1 MSTSN
6 HANDADAGASTSA
19 DQSQQQSLPPL
30 HHPQRSNT
38 AHSDGSSSYYSNVAE
53 DLKRATADIN
63 LAGSSQSAAA
73 ASGSQQRLQP
83 SAVPM
88 LQSRSHEPTT
98 PAPASDPNAQQQSL
112 RPSTSLATSIATDAT
127 SSRNRADMDRIK
139 SRAVDPGWS
148 WEKEREKYEVSSSMR
163 SNSAESAPSLP
174 SRASSRPPP
183 RLDTSSLPRTNN
195 GPDLAPSSVSGVHS
209 NFASPQNLQA
219 PFNPISGN
227 AAVERPAPN
236 SVSSNT
242 DANGSASTPS
252 GSSAPAP
259 DQQRSAQTSSSSA
272 TSPRR
277 RDQTCQACG
286 KIMTG
291 QFVRALGSV
300 YHLDC
305 FRCNDCDKVVAAKF
319 FPATDDM
326 VDSSGTGRLFPL
338 CETDYFRRLDL
349 ICAKCSGALRG
360 SYITA
365 LGKKFHVEHFT
376 CSVCPTVFGPQDS
389 YYEHDG
395 SVFCHFH
402 YSTRFAIKCTGCKTA
417 ILKQFVEIN
426 RNNTDEH
433 WHPECYMIH
442 KFWNIKLCPTGS
454 TPKDG
459 AAAVSEV
466 TATDNG
472 IDSPALQHSAS
483 QGDAV
488 ESSPGQSAP
497 SRTEPSPDATEIE
510 ATETP
515 SSLKHKQK
523 QMEERVYRI
532 WTVLSAFEESS
543 AACISEMLR
552 HVSSGRYLGG
562 VRMAEKFILH
572 VEILFS
578 AIDDLE
584 ANFRK
589 EDAKGVSHIRE
600 ARMLCKKIVNFFSL
614 LSHTQETG
622 ARRMG
627 ITQELLSLVTGLAHY
642 LKILIR
648 IALTG
653 ALKLDREF
661 NNESALHWFLSQL
674 AFSAKLGSITADD
687 KQGTQQPNTNT
698 VGPDGKWYGY
708 RSLPRSTSSGSSE
721 NGEAA
726 TDLCVACGSTVEE
739 ECLRMGVNLRWHSNC
754 LKCSTCQ
761 RPALRDGASTR
772 KQPDPVPGAPEPLP
786 ASQYGLESKRR
797 PSEGSAGLQS
807 GPRSLSSSSWTY
819 ACFCPQCSGG
829 LQLRTGFESVTRLE
843 QYAFLLR
850 VALNRLFALLRK
862 RGVVPPSPPVSA
874 TRQVGG
880 TDTSTPGAASPADAN
895 EQVSMHE
902 AYRDSQDIK
911 RMKSVNLNRKLSTK
925 AKVPR
930 ISTVV
935 GSPSG
940 RQTQTSDMQKHSP
953 SDIGLQTDSRRSPR
967 QASPGSSPREPS
979 SPFKREVGSSREPS
993 PSSRARQAQPPQGYQ
1008 QQQQQQ
1014 QQPYK
1019 QQQVFQPVQQQQHLP
1034 FALPPQQQQPPQF
1047 GSGTSGRSGSPS
1059 NLEPGSI
1066 VPIRPAF
1073 ARHNT
1078 DVKIREDGPMRQ
1090 PSGDE
1095 IQRETR
1101 SEDGITLAD
1110 IPHILEAEQAREQHR
1125 PLPSEGTR
1133 CISELS
1139 ALELFIVKHM
1149 AVMYLQQ
1156 SALRDHVNL
1165 DDLIEFIETRKNTFW
1180 GKIFKGGKDKKEIK
1194 KKGVF
1199 GIPLEILVERNG
1211 ADSTLG
1217 ASAAHLRVPS
1227 FIDDVI
1233 SAMKQMDLSVEGIFR
1248 KNGNIRRLKELS
1260 EALDRD
1266 SSAVNLLDDNPVQL
1280 AALLKKFLRELPD
1293 PLMTFK
1299 LHKLFVMSQKL
1310 ESEAERRRILHMV
1323 TILLPKGHRD
1333 TMEVLFA
1340 FLKWV
1345 ASFSHID
1352 EETGSKMDLP
1362 NLATVICPNILYS
1375 KGSDPTKDETFL
1387 ANRAVLYLLE
1397 HQDEIWKVPEELE
1410 AVLQDKDLMNA
1421 SSDLTSR
1428 DILKKCEK
1436 YAKLRQM
1443 RGGISMGRNGSGGP
1457 LHAGELQNRHR
1468 PDVHPP
1474 TTMRQVHQREQML
1487 HQQQHQ
1493 HQQQNAHSQYSSNNG
1508 ALTPV
1513 GTEFSRSPDKQGPWS
1528 AGAVPPAG
1536 FSMSPTHR
1544 GPLGNQGNTPQK
1556 PLGYAQHGNQNGYA
1570 GQQPFYQAHAQQQA
1584 QHMVRQ
1590 PGSASATGLGPQ
1602 AYNYQSQQS
1611 QQQQHSLSQDQ
1622 AYTRFYRDGN
1632 GSGSAVEQR
1641 TT

>member
-1 MSTSN
+1 MGIVDDAARPASAEPSSPNSTGPSDRVL
-6 HANDADAGASTSA
+6 APGASA
-19 DQSQQQSLPPL
+19 RP
-30 HHPQRSNT
+30 
-38 AHSDGSSSYYSNVAE
+38 SDGLSSDDPSAFPSSS
-53 DLKRATADIN
+53 T
-63 LAGSSQSAAA
+63 
-73 ASGSQQRLQP
+73 
-83 SAVPM
+83 PM
-88 LQSRSHEPTT
+88 LPGAFASHSRASSRERAAGSRSHSPVPGSELGL
-98 PAPASDPNAQQQSL
+98 SQSRADL
-112 RPSTSLATSIATDAT
+112 SPSPSLSVPGEGPEGKG
-127 SSRNRADMDRIK
+127 RRRADMDRIK

-148 WEKEREKYEVSSSMR
+148 WEQEKEKQE
-163 SNSAESAPSLP
+163 ASLAGSEHGP
-174 SRASSRPPP
+174 GPHLPRRASSRP
-183 RLDTSSLPRTNN
+183 LPRINTGSQGAAQNSSSSS
-195 GPDLAPSSVSGVHS
+195 SSV
-209 NFASPQNLQA
+209 
-219 PFNPISGN
+219 
-227 AAVERPAPN
+227 
-236 SVSSNT
+236 
-242 DANGSASTPS
+242 NGSGHLPARKGSHSALPSPEGGLLPGSNIALAQSSAAKADAGQVSIGGEGAEAASGAHPNGSSS
-252 GSSAPAP
+252 GSSFSNSQPPSTRDKAPSGRKEQAC
-259 DQQRSAQTSSSSA
+259 R
-272 TSPRR
+272 
-277 RDQTCQACG
+277 ACG
-286 KIMTG
+286 KTMTG

-305 FRCNDCDKVVAAKF
+305 FRCNDCNKVVAAKF

-326 VDSSGTGRLFPL
+326 VDSAGTGKLFPL

-349 ICAKCSGALRG
+349 ICAKCGGALRG

-395 SVFCHFH
+395 QVFCHFH

-426 RNNTDEH
+426 RNNRDEH

-454 TPKDG
+454 TPREG
-459 AAAVSEV
+459 VANEPTAV
-466 TATDNG
+466 
-472 IDSPALQHSAS
+472 P
-483 QGDAV
+483 
-488 ESSPGQSAP
+488 SAP
-497 SRTEPSPDATEIE
+497 EPSNSGVAPTLALAADAHPTADALEIE
-510 ATETP
+510 AKETP
-515 SSLKHKQK
+515 STLKQKQK

-562 VRMAEKFILH
+562 VRMAERFILH
-572 VEILFS
+572 VEVLFS

-584 ANFRK
+584 AHFRR
-589 EDAKGVSHIRE
+589 EEAKGISHIRE

-653 ALKLDREF
+653 ALKLDREYG
-661 NNESALHWFLSQL
+661 NDGALSWFLSQL
-674 AFSAKLGSITADD
+674 AFSAKLGASQNDDQQFASID
-687 KQGTQQPNTNT
+687 TNA
-698 VGPDGKWYGY
+698 VSPDGKWYGY

-721 NGEAA
+721 TGETA
-726 TDLCVACGSTVEE
+726 TDLCVACGQTVEE

-754 LKCSTCQ
+754 LKCRKCK
-761 RPALRDGASTR
+761 RPAIREGIST
-772 KQPDPVPGAPEPLP
+772 KKLPEPDAGAPEPLP
-786 ASQYGLESKRR
+786 ASQFGLETVKRSLQEANSSR
-797 PSEGSAGLQS
+797 APAASQMLVHTCYCPTCMTGLQV
-807 GPRSLSSSSWTY
+807 
-819 ACFCPQCSGG
+819 
-829 LQLRTGFESVTRLE
+829 RTGFESVTRLE

-862 RGVVPPSPPVSA
+862 RGVVPPSPPVAPTTLQDAS
-874 TRQVGG
+874 QKE
-880 TDTSTPGAASPADAN
+880 PAAQSSDDG
-895 EQVSMHE
+895 VSMHE

-911 RMKSVNLNRKLSTK
+911 RMKSVNLDRKLSTK

-930 ISTVV
+930 ISTIV

-940 RQTQTSDMQKHSP
+940 RQTQTSDMQRPSP
-953 SDIGLQTDSRRSPR
+953 TDMISQQLESRQSPRSP
-967 QASPGSSPREPS
+967 SPGSSRGERS
-979 SPFKREVGSSREPS
+979 SPRPQLSSREPS
-993 PSSRARQAQPPQGYQ
+993 PSGRDPKLYQPTASSQ

-1014 QQPYK
+1014 QQSQQYRGRTTASQPLG
-1019 QQQVFQPVQQQQHLP
+1019 QQQ
-1034 FALPPQQQQPPQF
+1034 QQQQPLPKQSLQR
-1047 GSGTSGRSGSPS
+1047 GLSPAAP
-1059 NLEPGSI
+1059 EPGSI
-1066 VPIRPAF
+1066 VPIRPPF

-1078 DVKIREDGPMRQ
+1078 DVRIREDGPIRQ

-1095 IQRETR
+1095 MHKSAP

-1110 IPHILEAEQAREQHR
+1110 IPQILEAEQAREQHR
-1125 PLPSEGTR
+1125 ALPNEGTR
-1133 CISELS
+1133 TISELS

-1149 AVMYLQQ
+1149 AVMMLQQ
-1156 SALRDHVNL
+1156 SALKDMVNL

-1180 GKIFKGGKDKKEIK
+1180 GKFFKGGKDKKEIK

-1227 FIDDVI
+1227 FIDDII

-1310 ESEAERRRILHMV
+1310 EPEAERRRILHMV
-1323 TILLPKGHRD
+1323 TVLLPKSHRD

-1375 KGSDPTKDETFL
+1375 KGTDPTKDETFL
-1387 ANRAVLYLLE
+1387 ANRAVSYLLE
-1397 HQDEIWKVPEELE
+1397 HQDDFWTVPEELE
-1410 AVLQDKDLMNA
+1410 AVLYDRELLSA
-1421 SSDLTSR
+1421 SADLTSR

-1436 YAKLRQM
+1436 YARRQRAPGG
-1443 RGGISMGRNGSGGP
+1443 RGGGGGGGP
-1457 LHAGELQNRHR
+1457 LHAGEMTNRHR
-1468 PDVHPP
+1468 PDMHPP
-1474 TTMRQVHQREQML
+1474 TTMRQIQMESNNYRNN
-1487 HQQQHQ
+1487 QQQQ
-1493 HQQQNAHSQYSSNNG
+1493 FSNANAY
-1508 ALTPV
+1508 
-1513 GTEFSRSPDKQGPWS
+1513 SRSPDSGGPWS
-1528 AGAVPPAG
+1528 AGSSGAQNVP
-1536 FSMSPTHR
+1536 SPTDRLPPSNHA
-1544 GPLGNQGNTPQK
+1544 TPQK
-1556 PLGYAQHGNQNGYA
+1556 VVIAANYGGQAPRTPTQPNGP
-1570 GQQPFYQAHAQQQA
+1570 GMPPPQQQ
-1584 QHMVRQ
+1584 QQ
-1590 PGSASATGLGPQ
+1590 QQTPQ
-1602 AYNYQSQQS
+1602 SFHNPHHHPHSQSQQPPPHAYYSRSGTPSS
-1611 QQQQHSLSQDQ
+1611 Q
-1622 AYTRFYRDGN
+1622 AE
-1632 GSGSAVEQR
+1632 GSERNRTVAVEQR
-1641 TT
+1641 TN

>member
-1 MSTSN
+1 MSSPYHVN
-6 HANDADAGASTSA
+6 GADPAASAST
-19 DQSQQQSLPPL
+19 DSQPQQPL
-30 HHPQRSNT
+30 SGSYHAHRSNT
-38 AHSDGSSSYYSNVAE
+38 GQSEGNSSYYSNTTDTSD
-53 DLKRATADIN
+53 DLNRATADMN
-63 LAGSSQSAAA
+63 LAASSNPGSDL
-73 ASGSQQRLQP
+73 QRP
-83 SAVPM
+83 SASAYPAALPM
-88 LQSRSHEPTT
+88 SQSRSQDPSTVLTT
-98 PAPASDPNAQQQSL
+98 SDQNSTQQSL
-112 RPSTSLATSIATDAT
+112 HPSTSFANGVATDSG

-148 WEKEREKYEVSSSMR
+148 WEREREKHEPAGSLR
-163 SNSAESAPSLP
+163 SNSIESRPSLP
-174 SRASSRPPP
+174 SRGSSRPAP
-183 RLDTSSLPRTNN
+183 RLDTNSLPRTHA
-195 GPDLAPSSVSGVHS
+195 GSDPAPASGSGVLS
-209 NFASPQNLQA
+209 NVASPQTLQA
-219 PFNPISGN
+219 PFNPITGGAASPSMASSGPSTN
-227 AAVERPAPN
+227 APL
-236 SVSSNT
+236 
-242 DANGSASTPS
+242 SAAS
-252 GSSAPAP
+252 SSAPMS
-259 DQQRSAQTSSSSA
+259 DQQRSGQPSTSSGISS
-272 TSPRR
+272 RR

-286 KIMTG
+286 KVMTG

-459 AAAVSEV
+459 AAALAHV
-466 TATDNG
+466 AAADNET
-472 IDSPALQHSAS
+472 DSPALQQSAS
-483 QGDAV
+483 QEDAV
-488 ESSPGQSAP
+488 ESAPGQAAP
-497 SRTEPSPDATEIE
+497 SRSEPSPDATEIE
-510 ATETP
+510 ASETP
-515 SSLKHKQK
+515 SSLKQKQK

-589 EDAKGVSHIRE
+589 EEAKGVSHIRE

-661 NNESALHWFLSQL
+661 GNEEALHWFLSQL

-687 KQGTQQPNTNT
+687 KQGTQQPNTST

-754 LKCSTCQ
+754 LKCTTCQ

-786 ASQYGLESKRR
+786 ASEYGLESKRR
-797 PSEGSAGLQS
+797 QPEGAGMQSGSRSMSAG
-807 GPRSLSSSSWTY
+807 SWLY
-819 ACFCPQCSGG
+819 ACFCPNCAGAQ
-829 LQLRTGFESVTRLE
+829 QLRTGFESVTRLE

-874 TRQVGG
+874 SRQMGL
-880 TDTSTPGAASPADAN
+880 TDASTSDAASPADGDD
-895 EQVSMHE
+895 EVSMHE

-940 RQTQTSDMQKHSP
+940 RQTQTSDMQKPSP
-953 SDIGLQTDSRRSPR
+953 SDTGLQYDSRHSPR
-967 QASPGSSPREPS
+967 QASPGSSPRDAS
-979 SPFKREVGSSREPS
+979 SPFQRDAGSSREPS
-993 PSSRARQAQPPQGYQ
+993 PSSRAPQAQPPQGYQ
-1008 QQQQQQ
+1008 QQ
-1014 QQPYK
+1014 PHK
-1019 QQQVFQPVQQQQHLP
+1019 QQQVFQPVQQHLP
-1034 FALPPQQQQPPQF
+1034 FALPPQQQPPQLGA
-1047 GSGTSGRSGSPS
+1047 GSAGRASSPS
-1059 NLEPGSI
+1059 HMEPGSI

-1095 IQRETR
+1095 IQRDTR

-1266 SSAVNLLDDNPVQL
+1266 SSTVNLLDDNPVQL

-1387 ANRAVLYLLE
+1387 ANRAVSYLLE

-1421 SSDLTSR
+1421 SADLTSR

-1436 YAKLRQM
+1436 YAKQRQM
-1443 RGGISMGRNGSGGP
+1443 RGGVGMGRNGSGAGGP
-1457 LHAGELQNRHR
+1457 LHSGELQNRHR

-1487 HQQQHQ
+1487 HQQQQ
-1493 HQQQNAHSQYSSNNG
+1493 QQQQNAHRQYSSGNG
-1508 ALTPV
+1508 ATTPV

-1528 AGAVPPAG
+1528 AGAVAPASFG
-1536 FSMSPTHR
+1536 ISPTER
-1544 GPLGNQGNTPQK
+1544 GPMSSQGNTPQK
-1556 PLGYAQHGNQNGYA
+1556 QAGYNQNGYA
-1570 GQQPFYQAHAQQQA
+1570 GGQQPYYQQQ
-1584 QHMVRQ
+1584 HQ
-1590 PGSASATGLGPQ
+1590 PQNMMRNQGSGGSASFGS
-1602 AYNYQSQQS
+1602 YNYQ
-1611 QQQQHSLSQDQ
+1611 QQQQQQQQGQQQYSSSQDNG
-1622 AYTRFYRDGN
+1622 YTRFYRNGN
-1632 GSGSAVEQR
+1632 GSGSSAVEQR
-1641 TT
+1641 ST